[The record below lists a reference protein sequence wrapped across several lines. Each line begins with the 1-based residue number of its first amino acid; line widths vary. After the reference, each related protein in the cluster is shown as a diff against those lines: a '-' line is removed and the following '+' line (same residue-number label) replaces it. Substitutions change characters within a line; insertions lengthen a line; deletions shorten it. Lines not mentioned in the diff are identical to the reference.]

1 MQNKFGVS
9 SLVRVDGDKTLVW
22 KVVEVWDIAYIASI
36 SNKIQKTNQYVV
48 TNVATMTAKIVPEAS
63 IQPIE
68 VSDESGEEITG
79 KIEKSSKAKK

>member
-1 MQNKFGVS
+1 MQNKFGIS

-22 KVVEVWDIAYIASI
+22 KVVEVWDIAYMASI
-36 SNKIQKTNQYVV
+36 TNKIQKTNQYVV
-48 TNVATMTAKIVPEAS
+48 TNVPTMMVKIVPEAS

-79 KIEKSSKAKK
+79 TKKEKTKK